1 MKKKTFDVPLI
12 FLTTAQPNDFG
23 GYSETGELSI
33 KPLPMRFDEWEQ
45 SRWRGDYDSNGE
57 VDFND
62 FAKWW
67 GQNGFSTDAFTE
79 YTGQAWQD
87 EWSF

>member
-23 GYSETGELSI
+23 GYSEQ
-33 KPLPMRFDEWEQ
+33 Q
-45 SRWRGDYDSNGE
+45 SRWCGDYDSNGE

-62 FAKWW
+62 FARWW
-67 GQNGFSTDAFTE
+67 GQNGFSIDAFTE
-79 YTGQAWQD
+79 YTGQAWSD